1 MSAALFFFLS
11 CACLL
16 QSIVLLFFRVQ
27 GKLIA
32 KTQIW
37 FGGRLSRILEKYQ
50 TNSGKI
56 LWDENHKVPAL
67 QFPL

>member
-1 MSAALFFFLS
+1 MSVALFFVL
-11 CACLL
+11 CLFI
-16 QSIVLLFFRVQ
+16 IVLLLFFRVQ

-56 LWDENHKVPAL
+56 LWDEKHKVPAL